1 MIRRP
6 ARRDATRRSR
16 AGQAMAE
23 LALALPILLLVI
35 FGLFE
40 AGAFAFTLMT
50 VEHAAQDGG
59 RLAALPPN
67 LDNASEAAVK
77 DYVVDRAALAPV
89 TLAATDITITVSG
102 CSVSPCTYTTRD
114 SGARVRLVVNYTYN
128 PMIAM
133 VFGNGTTF
141 PLTAQTEYYV
151 E

>member
-6 ARRDATRRSR
+6 ALARNGAGRS
-16 AGQAMAE
+16 AGQALTE
-23 LALALPILLLVI
+23 LALALPILLLII
-35 FGLFE
+35 FALIE
-40 AGAFAFTLMT
+40 AGVFAFTLMT

-67 LDNASEAAVK
+67 ADNADEAAVK
-77 DYVVDRAALAPV
+77 AYVLSRASLAPV
-89 TLAATDITITVSG
+89 TLAASDITITVTN
-102 CSVSPCTYTTRD
+102 CSSSPCNFTTRD
-114 SGARVRLVVNYTYN
+114 SGARVHLAVNYTYN

-141 PLTAQTEYYV
+141 ALTAQTEYHV